1 MGSEM
6 CIRDRLWI
14 ALNAKQN
21 NVELPKKKIGLIPDM
36 IHKLVS
42 CIAEKLAKYLAVP
55 DCEDVVG
62 HMLEDVGGGVA
73 ELAFGERVD
82 GDAFSP
88 GTAVKA

>member
-1 MGSEM
+1 
-6 CIRDRLWI
+6 
-14 ALNAKQN
+14 
-21 NVELPKKKIGLIPDM
+21 M

-42 CIAEKLAKYLAVP
+42 RIAEKLAKYLAVP